1 MDPIAATLSATL
13 NTTAKVAPG
22 LAGKGAF
29 ALFRRPIGRAK
40 IRDADQPVSELAVR
54 GQLLV
59 AGKTVTTYRWGEGP
73 RPVLLVHGW
82 GSRALRF
89 GALVAELRERGHTVI
104 AFDAPG
110 HGESGGTSTTI
121 LEFRD
126 IIRELQDQYGA
137 FGAMVGYSFGSLSS
151 FFAVREGVKTEALV
165 GIAGVSR
172 FDHLITGFLRELGVT
187 GKLEGEMRRRV
198 ERELFPGE
206 PDIWNRFAVPHAPEQ
221 IAVERILLA
230 HDETDP
236 RAQLLQAHETAEAY
250 GSRVELFLTKGYGHH
265 RIITASEVVAR
276 VSDFLDEV
284 RDASASAA

>member
-1 MDPIAATLSATL
+1 VTVSASTKTFDRRLIVPLVLGAILNPVNSSMLAVALVPIAVSFHAVPAQ
-13 NTTAKVAPG
+13 TAW
-22 LAGKGAF
+22 
-29 ALFRRPIGRAK
+29 
-40 IRDADQPVSELAVR
+40 
-54 GQLLV
+54 LV
-59 AGKTVTTYRWGEGP
+59 AGLYLATATGQ
-73 RPVLLVHGW
+73 PVVGRLVD
-82 GSRALRF
+82 R
-89 GALVAELRERGHTVI
+89 
-104 AFDAPG
+104 
-110 HGESGGTSTTI
+110 
-121 LEFRD
+121 
-126 IIRELQDQYGA
+126 YGA
-137 FGAMVGYSFGSLSS
+137 RKLYLAG
-151 FFAVREGVKTEALV
+151 TALV

>member
-1 MDPIAATLSATL
+1 MNLIAATLSATL
-13 NTTAKVAPG
+13 NTTAKVAPR

-40 IRDADQPVSELAVR
+40 VRRVDQPVSELAVR
-54 GQLLV
+54 EQLTV
-59 AGKTVTTYRWGEGP
+59 AGRRVTTYRWGEGP

-82 GSRALRF
+82 ASRALRF
-89 GALVAELRERGHTVI
+89 GALVTELRERGHTVI

-110 HGESGGTSTTI
+110 HGESEGTSTTI
-121 LEFRD
+121 VEYRD
-126 IIRELQDQYGA
+126 IIRELQDQYGV

-172 FDHLITGFLRELGVT
+172 FDHLVTGFLGELGVT
-187 GKLEGEMRRRV
+187 GRLEGDMRRRV

-206 PDIWNRFAVPHAPEQ
+206 PDIWNRFAAPHAPEQ
-221 IAVERILLA
+221 VAVERILLA

-236 RAQLLQAHETAEAY
+236 RAQLFQAQETAEAY
-250 GSRVELFLTKGYGHH
+250 GPRAELFVTKGYGHH
-265 RIITASEVVAR
+265 RIITAPKVVAR
-276 VSDFLDEV
+276 VSDFLDEA
-284 RDASASAA
+284 REASSRAA